1 MGCVWSV
8 QLEVREATK
17 ITPERGF
24 STFKFLPGSNDE
36 IILALKSVE
45 EASTGTQGSYITLF
59 TLKGDVLLEE
69 TVVPGAHKFE
79 GLEFV

>member
-1 MGCVWSV
+1 MFDIG
-8 QLEVREATK
+8 K

-36 IILALKSVE
+36 IILALKSME
-45 EASTGTQGSYITLF
+45 EASTSSQASYITLF
-59 TLKGDVLLEE
+59 NLKGEVLVEE
-69 TVVPGAHKFE
+69 VAVPGAHKFE